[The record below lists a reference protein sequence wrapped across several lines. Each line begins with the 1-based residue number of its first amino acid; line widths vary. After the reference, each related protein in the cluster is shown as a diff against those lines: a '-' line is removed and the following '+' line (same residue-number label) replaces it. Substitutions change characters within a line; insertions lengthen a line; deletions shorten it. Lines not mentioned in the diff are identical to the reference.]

1 MENQITTEQAYKI
14 CNLSRS
20 HWNRLRKAGKTP
32 APISRIGRNLIYG
45 ADAVRLFATSRQA

>member
-1 MENQITTEQAYKI
+1 MDNQITTEQARKI
-14 CNLSRS
+14 CGLSRS

-32 APISRIGRNLIYG
+32 APINKIGRNWIYD

>member
-1 MENQITTEQAYKI
+1 MENQITTDQARKI

-32 APISRIGRNLIYG
+32 EPTNKIGRNWIYD